1 MDTQEQVKELKNA
14 NFETRAQ
21 FKSIVDK
28 IKLMAN
34 QIEEFGKVDPY
45 LEINKIQRR
54 IIKEEIVAM
63 LTPLKRD
70 MNVDFKQLR
79 KYLEECMNNIKDV
92 QKRQFT
98 DSKKLDGV
106 EKNLMRTLKNTDND
120 K

>member
-1 MDTQEQVKELKNA
+1 M
-14 NFETRAQ
+14 
-21 FKSIVDK
+21 S
-28 IKLMAN
+28 N
-34 QIEEFGKVDPY
+34 QIEEIGKIDPL
-45 LEINKIQRR
+45 LEINKIQRK

-92 QKRQFT
+92 QKRQYGE
-98 DSKKLDGV
+98 SKKLETV